1 MMDHLT
7 FGKLDRKFPK
17 SNTIAMSQ
25 HYAENV
31 LRNPNTSYAD
41 KMVMID
47 YIRTHKDI
55 FTPLN
60 DDTDDREWNE
70 IAKKL
75 NGNNPKEDFVAL
87 VLQYNSAS

>member
-1 MMDHLT
+1 MMDRLT

-47 YIRTHKDI
+47 YIRTHSDI

-60 DDTDDREWNE
+60 DDTDDMEWNE

-75 NGNNPKEDFVAL
+75 NGNNPKRDFI
-87 VLQYNSAS
+87 ASVCRCDAS

>member
-1 MMDHLT
+1 
-7 FGKLDRKFPK
+7 
-17 SNTIAMSQ
+17 MSQ

-31 LRNPNTSYAD
+31 LRNPNTSHAD

-47 YIRTHKDI
+47 YIRTHRDI

-60 DDTDDREWNE
+60 DDTDDEEWNQ

-75 NGNNPKEDFVAL
+75 NGNNPRKDFVN
-87 VLQYNSAS
+87 VISNIFAS